1 MTGTTSKIQRYNE
14 PLLFRKLFK
23 RFKKILRQADKLIM
37 IGYECKDNGINEI
50 IKEDFDYQH
59 KPSFIVDKYA
69 GDMVVEFG
77 KEIKAV
83 LHKTDIDL
91 INPDLFM

>member
-1 MTGTTSKIQRYNE
+1 
-14 PLLFRKLFK
+14 
-23 RFKKILRQADKLIM
+23 M
-37 IGYECKDNGINEI
+37 IGYGCKDNGINEI
-50 IKEDFDYQH
+50 IKEYFDYQH

-77 KEIKAV
+77 KEIKVV

>member
-1 MTGTTSKIQRYNE
+1 
-14 PLLFRKLFK
+14 
-23 RFKKILRQADKLIM
+23 M
-37 IGYECKDNGINEI
+37 IGYGCKDNGINEI

-83 LHKTDIDL
+83 LHKTIL
-91 INPDLFM
+91 VFVNNFISTVYGLKGRKVMARIL